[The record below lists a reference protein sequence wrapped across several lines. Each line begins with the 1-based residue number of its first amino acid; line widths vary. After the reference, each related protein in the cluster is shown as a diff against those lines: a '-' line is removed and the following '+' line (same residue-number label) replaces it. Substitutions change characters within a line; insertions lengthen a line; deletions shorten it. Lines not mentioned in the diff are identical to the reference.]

1 MKIIELILDEDNLE
15 EDNGISAISIVESPA
30 TEESFIALKNQEIK
44 FAEQDKEKRILMGAA
59 LVPNRP
65 IYRKNEEDEY
75 YIFFSKE
82 TVRKASELF
91 FIKGNQ
97 SNTTLE
103 HQSPLEGLTI
113 VESWIIEAEQD
124 KSRHYGLNAPIG
136 TWMVSMK
143 VNSEDVWNNY
153 VKTGKVK
160 GFSIEAYF
168 SSKLEQRPKDKT
180 LKEEA
185 SAQEFI
191 DTISEILK
199 EGDV

>member
-15 EDNGISAISIVESPA
+15 EDNGISAISIVQSPA

-59 LVPNRP
+59 LVPNKP
-65 IYRKNEEDEY
+65 IYRKSEEDEY

-103 HQSPLEGLTI
+103 HQSPLEGLTV
-113 VESWIIEAEQD
+113 VESWIVEGEQD

-143 VNSEDVWNNY
+143 VNSDDVWNNY
-153 VKTGKVK
+153 IRTKKVR

-168 SSKLEQRPKDKT
+168 SDKMARPKDKT